1 MDSERRAECGYKLAT
16 GIITKL
22 GKAYASQEGKR
33 NLRNKLGLIIRFTD
47 SGRREHRVGR
57 HKYIDKT
64 RSLKCCQVFGTLPRI
79 QQDAHGETFTDN
91 SEPGDDRTGHFRDE
105 TEEPGNRG
113 AETEGETQGERVQYA
128 TAPRGDKGRTQGCE
142 RTWREPSNVLL
153 GLSYK
158 SRRACEC
165 KGNRQLGADRDKRI
179 QAQVM

>member
-1 MDSERRAECGYKLAT
+1 MRESPDDTNTLTLLPAAEVLP
-16 GIITKL
+16 GI
-22 GKAYASQEGKR
+22 Q
-33 NLRNKLGLIIRFTD
+33 
-47 SGRREHRVGR
+47 
-57 HKYIDKT
+57 
-64 RSLKCCQVFGTLPRI
+64 TLPRI
-79 QQDAHGETFTDN
+79 QQDAQRGHLQTGGIGKIGTQHKL
-91 SEPGDDRTGHFRDE
+91 SEGKGREFG
-105 TEEPGNRG
+105 
-113 AETEGETQGERVQYA
+113 A